1 MKNKKDYRF
10 NIIDFLIIVLAVA
23 IIFVTT
29 LAVLGNDMVE
39 YVSKKNDVS
48 YSLSI
53 TDKVSVDNLAH
64 DSEVYTSDGKIAGT
78 IVSTSMESG
87 KLQVVIN
94 ATAYEVG
101 DTLFI
106 KGQKLEQNESF
117 TLTLADGTEI
127 DTVCAWVL
135 ITD

>member
-78 IVSTSMESG
+78 IVSTSMENG